1 MYNRT
6 LKRPMFRI
14 GGSAGTG
21 ITTGLDTPK
30 RGRVDGPGKYSQS
43 EDIDTSS
50 DSYFISK
57 NSGDQNDKTAML
69 QTELEFL
76 KENTPPYPTP
86 SKYPY
91 AASDF
96 FMGLGSNILAQPGGQ
111 PIFQVLGKAAQGPI
125 QQLGKT
131 NVANWQMGEE
141 GKLGQW
147 KSDKDLLMAAYK
159 NMSQD
164 DKNKLWQEANAMF
177 ENEGVNPS
185 TKQPF
190 KSAQEAYNLLLKHKF
205 MSKEKVLT
213 QEAQWNSS
221 VDKYESKHLGNRN
234 FKGNSVAARNLAEH
248 EANII
253 YKKYP
258 PELIE
263 QFNLTQLYIDP
274 AFYDEK
280 DGVKTLNEIGQID
293 KLGIETGKIYLNVTD
308 GNFYKLGPN
317 KIFEKVSLTDFQE

>member
-6 LKRPMFRI
+6 LKRPMFRM

-21 ITTGLDTPK
+21 ITTGLDTPRK
-30 RGRVDGPGKYSQS
+30 RYAFGS
-43 EDIDTSS
+43 
-50 DSYFISK
+50 
-57 NSGDQNDKTAML
+57 SGDQREYLENKGVNTEQVSDKTYPSDF
-69 QTELEFL
+69 EVL
-76 KENTPPYPTP
+76 KSLAGDRPKPE
-86 SKYPY
+86 KYPY

-111 PIFQVLGKAAQGPI
+111 PIFQTIGKASRDPLAQ
-125 QQLGKT
+125 LSKT
-131 NVANWQMGEE
+131 QAANWQMGEE

-147 KSDKDLLMAAYK
+147 QSDKELLMAAYK
-159 NMSQD
+159 NVSQD
-164 DKNKLWQEANAMF
+164 EKNKLWNEANAMF

-221 VDKYESKHLGNRN
+221 VDKYESKHLGNIN

-274 AFYDEK
+274 NFYDEK
-280 DGVKTLNEIGQID
+280 DGVKKLNEIGQID
-293 KLGIETGKIYLNVTD
+293 QLGIETGKIYLNVSD

>member
-21 ITTGLDTPK
+21 ITTGLNTPK
-30 RGRVDGPGKYSQS
+30 RGLVNEPGKYSQPD
-43 EDIDTSS
+43 DIDTPS
-50 DSYFISK
+50 DSYFIPK
-57 NSGDQNDKTAML
+57 NSGEENFKSYPSDF
-69 QTELEFL
+69 EVL
-76 KENTPPYPTP
+76 KSLAGERPTP

-111 PIFQVLGKAAQGPI
+111 PIFQVIGKAAQGPI

-147 KSDKDLLMAAYK
+147 QSDKELLLAAYK

-177 ENEGVNPS
+177 DNKGVNPY

-190 KSAQEAYNLLLKHKF
+190 KSANEAYNLLLKQKF
-205 MSKEKVLT
+205 MSKEKVYT
-213 QEAQWNSS
+213 PEAQYNDSY
-221 VDKYESKHLGNRN
+221 DKFLSKHLGNMN
-234 FKGNSVAARNLAEH
+234 FKGNSVAASNLARH
-248 EANII
+248 EANIVHN
-253 YKKYP
+253 KYP
-258 PELIE
+258 ENVSE
-263 QFNLTQLYIDP
+263 QFNLTQLWIDP
-274 AFYDEK
+274 TFFDTETMK
-280 DGVKTLNEIGQID
+280 LNEIGDVIP
-293 KLGIETGKIYLNVTD
+293 GIEVGKIYMNVAD
-308 GNFYKLGPN
+308 GKMYKLGPN
-317 KIFEKVSLTDFQE
+317 KIFEEVSLTDLQE

>member
-30 RGRVDGPGKYSQS
+30 RGLVNEPGKYSQPDENNKTDRMQS
-43 EDIDTSS
+43 E
-50 DSYFISK
+50 Y
-57 NSGDQNDKTAML
+57 
-69 QTELEFL
+69 EFL
-76 KENTPPYPTP
+76 KENVGERPTP
-86 SKYPY
+86 EKYPY

-111 PIFQVLGKAAQGPI
+111 PIFQVLGKASRDPI
-125 QQLGKT
+125 AQLGKT

-147 KSDKDLLMAAYK
+147 QSDKDLLMAAYK

-177 ENEGVNPS
+177 DNEGVNPY

-190 KSAQEAYNLLLKHKF
+190 KSANEAYNLLLKQKF
-205 MSKEKVLT
+205 MSKEKVYT
-213 QEAQWNSS
+213 PEAQYNDSY
-221 VDKYESKHLGNRN
+221 DKFLSKHLGNMN
-234 FKGNSVAARNLAEH
+234 FKGNSVAASNLAKH
-248 EANII
+248 EANIVHN
-253 YKKYP
+253 KYP
-258 PELIE
+258 ENVSE
-263 QFNLTQLYIDP
+263 QFNLTQLWIDP
-274 AFYDEK
+274 TFFDTETMK
-280 DGVKTLNEIGQID
+280 LNEIGDIIP
-293 KLGIETGKIYLNVTD
+293 GIEVGKIYMNVSD
-308 GNFYKLGPN
+308 GKMYKLGPN
-317 KIFEKVSLTDFQE
+317 KIFEVVSLTDLQE